1 MFSVYLQ
8 VLSKYWHCLEIWGQT
23 EVPMQKA
30 AESLAHT
37 KGTVKGHR
45 QSCLYGFAYCLWKCH
60 LVSCPYIRRNSSNP
74 EALCLPWLRRE
85 LASGLRNKGRDPET
99 AVCFFSCQAGAG
111 WNQARPTPALTMTM
125 AYFLSRS
132 LLNWLET
139 GFTSSKGLVQGHS
152 WLPQV

>member
-1 MFSVYLQ
+1 
-8 VLSKYWHCLEIWGQT
+8 
-23 EVPMQKA
+23 MQKA

-99 AVCFFSCQAGAG
+99 AVCLFF
-111 WNQARPTPALTMTM
+111 
-125 AYFLSRS
+125 FLSGWGRLKPGQTHS
-132 LLNWLET
+132 SSDHDHGLLSIPFPVKLVGNWLYFIQ
-139 GFTSSKGLVQGHS
+139 GPSSRAFMASSSLRNSNNPKVFC
-152 WLPQV
+152 LP